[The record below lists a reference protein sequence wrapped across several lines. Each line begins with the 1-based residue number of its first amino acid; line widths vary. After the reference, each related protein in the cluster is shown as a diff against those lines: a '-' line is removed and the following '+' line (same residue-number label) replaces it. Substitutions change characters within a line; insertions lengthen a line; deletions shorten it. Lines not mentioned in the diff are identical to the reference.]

1 MPTMISKVKSAMSTL
16 VGGMMP
22 HGHHHHHHH
31 HHHHDHHGGGG
42 GGDGL
47 PPRFPYGRPDFLE
60 LSPELL
66 QYSTEHASRPVLT
79 LKRGGGLPWNTGYA
93 DDESQCGMLAGSQH
107 CRICSRHS
115 NLQSAA
121 PAPSG
126 SAVVINAGKSML
138 NEDQASCE
146 KLFVRKPSGKQ
157 HNSTLLEDN
166 GDGTGIPL
174 YFWGVYDGHAGSGA
188 AIMASKLLHRLIR
201 DRLGEIFHLL
211 NNHGGAPPPICL
223 AKNGSPYQAEI
234 KKGAA
239 QESDEPDPVSDS
251 GVRYHMEKV
260 VSLENLVMGVIE
272 TAFKQMDDL
281 IEKEK
286 ASYAISGGCCALAAI
301 HLMGK
306 LYVANAGDS
315 RAIIIRNTEVV
326 PMTNEFTPES
336 ERQRLQYL
344 GFLRP
349 ELLGNEFTHIE
360 FPRRIQH
367 SELGKK
373 MLYRDHTMSGWAYKT
388 IVEDDLKFPLIYGEG
403 KKARVMATIGVT
415 RGLGDHDLKV
425 YSSNIYIKPFLSC
438 VPEVQ
443 VYDFDDTK
451 HGPDDVLV
459 MGTDGLWDVTTDK
472 EVADAVSAYLAC
484 CDPSDPMRYTLAA
497 QDLLM
502 RSRGV
507 LKERGWRLPNDRLGS
522 GDDIT
527 VFVVPLAG
535 HEAET

>member
-1 MPTMISKVKSAMSTL
+1 MISKVKNAMSTL
-16 VGGMMP
+16 VGGMACAA
-22 HGHHHHHHH
+22 
-31 HHHHDHHGGGG
+31 DS
-42 GGDGL
+42 L
-47 PPRFPYGRPDFLE
+47 PPRFPYGRPDFLD
-60 LSPELL
+60 LTPELL

-79 LKRGGGLPWNTGYA
+79 VKRDSRLPWRTGYA
-93 DDESQCGMLAGSQH
+93 E
-107 CRICSRHS
+107 
-115 NLQSAA
+115 
-121 PAPSG
+121 
-126 SAVVINAGKSML
+126 VINAGKSML

-146 KLFVRKPSGKQ
+146 KVFVKKPSGK
-157 HNSTLLEDN
+157 HRNSSMLEDN
-166 GDGTGIPL
+166 GVSKVPGHPLKCLDGTGIPL
-174 YFWGVYDGHAGSGA
+174 HFWGVFDGHAGSGA

-201 DRLGEIFHLL
+201 DRLGEVCHLL
-211 NNHGGAPPPICL
+211 ENPNCAPPICL
-223 AKNGSPYQAEI
+223 AKNGSPYQADT

-239 QESDEPDPVSDS
+239 QETEDPDAVTDS
-251 GVRYHMEKV
+251 SVRFHMEKV
-260 VSLENLVMGVIE
+260 VSLQSLVMGVIE
-272 TAFKQMDDL
+272 TAFTQMDNL

-315 RAIIIRNTEVV
+315 RAIIIRNKEVI

-349 ELLGNEFTHIE
+349 ELLGNEFTSIE

-373 MLYRDHTMSGWAYKT
+373 MLYRDHTMTGWAYKT

-415 RGLGDHDLKV
+415 RGLGDHELKV
-425 YSSNIYIKPFLSC
+425 YNSNIYIKPFLSC
-438 VPEVQ
+438 APEVK
-443 VYDFDDTK
+443 VYDMEENQ

-459 MGTDGLWDVTTDK
+459 MGTDGLWDVTTDR
-472 EVADAVSAYLAC
+472 EVADAVSSYLSG

-507 LKERGWRLPNDRLGS
+507 LKERGWRLPNERLGS

-527 VFVVPLAG
+527 VFVVPLARP
-535 HEAET
+535 ESET

>member
-1 MPTMISKVKSAMSTL
+1 MISKVKNAMSTL

-22 HGHHHHHHH
+22 HGHHHHHNHH
-31 HHHHDHHGGGG
+31 PCGGQTCGQ
-42 GGDGL
+42 DSM
-47 PPRFPYGRPDFLE
+47 PPRFPYGRPDFLD
-60 LSPELL
+60 LTPELL
-66 QYSTEHASRPVLT
+66 QYSTEHASRPVLA
-79 LKRGGGLPWNTGYA
+79 LKRGSRLPWGTGYA
-93 DDESQCGMLAGSQH
+93 E
-107 CRICSRHS
+107 
-115 NLQSAA
+115 
-121 PAPSG
+121 
-126 SAVVINAGKSML
+126 VINAGKSML

-146 KLFVRKPSGKQ
+146 KLFVRKPSSK
-157 HNSTLLEDN
+157 HRNSTLLEDS
-166 GDGTGIPL
+166 GDGP
-174 YFWGVYDGHAGSGA
+174 GA

-201 DRLGEIFHLL
+201 DGLGEICHLL
-211 NNHGGAPPPICL
+211 ENPGHAPPICL
-223 AKNGSPYQAEI
+223 AKNGSPYQVEV
-234 KKGAA
+234 KKGAT
-239 QESDEPDPVSDS
+239 QEPEDPEAISDCSI
-251 GVRYHMEKV
+251 RFHMEKV
-260 VSLENLVMGVIE
+260 VSLESLVMGVIE

-286 ASYAISGGCCALAAI
+286 TSYAISGGCCALAAI

-315 RAIIIRNTEVV
+315 RAIIIRNNEVI

-373 MLYRDHTMSGWAYKT
+373 MLYRDHTMTGWAYKT

-425 YSSNIYIKPFLSC
+425 YNSNIYIKPFLSC
-438 VPEVQ
+438 IPEVQ
-443 VYDFDDTK
+443 VYNLDENK
-451 HGPDDVLV
+451 HGPDDVMV
-459 MGTDGLWDVTTDK
+459 MGTDGLWDVTTDR
-472 EVADAVSAYLAC
+472 EVADAVTAYLSC

-502 RSRGV
+502 KSRGV
-507 LKERGWRLPNDRLGS
+507 LKERGWRLPNDKLGS

-527 VFVVPLAG
+527 VFVIPLAG
-535 HEAET
+535 HESET

>member
-1 MPTMISKVKSAMSTL
+1 MISKVKNAMSTL
-16 VGGMMP
+16 VGGMIP
-22 HGHHHHHHH
+22 HGHHQ
-31 HHHHDHHGGGG
+31 HGSGNAQNSGS
-42 GGDGL
+42 DGL
-47 PPRFPYGRPDFLE
+47 PPRFAYSRPEFLD
-60 LSPELL
+60 LTPELL

-79 LKRGGGLPWNTGYA
+79 LKRDSRLPWRTGYA
-93 DDESQCGMLAGSQH
+93 E
-107 CRICSRHS
+107 
-115 NLQSAA
+115 
-121 PAPSG
+121 
-126 SAVVINAGKSML
+126 VINAGKSML

-146 KLFVRKPSGKQ
+146 LLYVKKISGKQ
-157 HNSTLLEDN
+157 RNSTLLEDN

-174 YFWGVYDGHAGSGA
+174 HFWGVFDGHAGSGA

-201 DRLGEIFHLL
+201 DRLSDIAHLL
-211 NNHGGAPPPICL
+211 ENPDAAPPICL
-223 AKNGSPYQAEI
+223 TKNGSPYQLEV

-239 QESDEPDPVSDS
+239 VEEDPDSPVDPAA
-251 GVRYHMEKV
+251 RFHMEKV
-260 VSLENLVMGVIE
+260 ISLESLVMGTIE
-272 TAFKQMDDL
+272 NAFKQMDDL

-286 ASYAISGGCCALAAI
+286 ASYSISGGCCALAAVN
-301 HLMGK
+301 LMGK

-315 RAIIIRNTEVV
+315 RAIIIRNDEVI
-326 PMTNEFTPES
+326 PMSSEFTPES

-367 SELGKK
+367 KELGKK
-373 MLYRDHTMSGWAYKT
+373 MLFRDHTMAGWAYKT
-388 IVEDDLKFPLIYGEG
+388 IVEEDLKFPLIYGEG

-425 YSSNIYIKPFLSC
+425 YNSNIHIKPFLSC
-438 VPEVQ
+438 CPEVK
-443 VYDFDDTK
+443 VYNLEDYK
-451 HGPDDVLV
+451 HGPDDVMV
-459 MGTDGLWDVTTDK
+459 MGTDGLWDVTTDR
-472 EVADAVSAYLAC
+472 EVADAVTGFLSC
-484 CDPSDPMRYTLAA
+484 CEPNDPMRYTLAA

-527 VFVVPLAG
+527 VFVIPLAG
-535 HEAET
+535 QKLET

>member
-1 MPTMISKVKSAMSTL
+1 MMMSKVKNAMSSL

-22 HGHHHHHHH
+22 HGHHHHNHHS
-31 HHHHDHHGGGG
+31 GGGQTCG
-42 GGDGL
+42 PDSL
-47 PPRFPYGRPDFLE
+47 PHRFPYGRPDFLD
-60 LSPELL
+60 LTPELL

-79 LKRGGGLPWNTGYA
+79 LKRGSRLPWQTGYA
-93 DDESQCGMLAGSQH
+93 E
-107 CRICSRHS
+107 
-115 NLQSAA
+115 
-121 PAPSG
+121 
-126 SAVVINAGKSML
+126 VINAGKSML
-138 NEDQASCE
+138 NED
-146 KLFVRKPSGKQ
+146 
-157 HNSTLLEDN
+157 H
-166 GDGTGIPL
+166 
-174 YFWGVYDGHAGSGA
+174 
-188 AIMASKLLHRLIR
+188 LIR
-201 DRLGEIFHLL
+201 DRLGEICHLL
-211 NNHGGAPPPICL
+211 ENPSSAPPICL
-223 AKNGSPYQAEI
+223 AKNGSPYQAEA
-234 KKGAA
+234 KKGGA
-239 QESDEPDPVSDS
+239 QEPEDPDAVSDAS
-251 GVRYHMEKV
+251 VRFYMEKV
-260 VSLENLVMGVIE
+260 VSLESLVMGVIE

-286 ASYAISGGCCALAAI
+286 SSYAISGGCCALAAI

-315 RAIIIRNTEVV
+315 RAIIIRNNEVI

-373 MLYRDHTMSGWAYKT
+373 MLYRDHTMTGWAYKT

-425 YSSNIYIKPFLSC
+425 YNSNIYIKPFLSC
-438 VPEVQ
+438 VPEVK
-443 VYDFDDTK
+443 VYNLDEYK
-451 HGPDDVLV
+451 HGRDDVLV

-472 EVADAVSAYLAC
+472 EVADAVTAYLSC

-507 LKERGWRLPNDRLGS
+507 LKERGWRLPNDKLGS

-535 HEAET
+535 QESET

>member
-1 MPTMISKVKSAMSTL
+1 MISKVKSAMSSL

-22 HGHHHHHHH
+22 HHHHNQHSGGGS
-31 HHHHDHHGGGG
+31 GGGG
-42 GGDGL
+42 AGQTHGADGL

-60 LSPELL
+60 LTPELL

-79 LKRGGGLPWNTGYA
+79 LKRGCRLPWGTGYA
-93 DDESQCGMLAGSQH
+93 E
-107 CRICSRHS
+107 
-115 NLQSAA
+115 
-121 PAPSG
+121 
-126 SAVVINAGKSML
+126 VINAGKSML

-146 KLFVRKPSGKQ
+146 KLFVKKPSGK
-157 HNSTLLEDN
+157 HR
-166 GDGTGIPL
+166 IPIH
-174 YFWGVYDGHAGSGA
+174 FWGVFDGHAGSGA
-188 AIMASKLLHRLIR
+188 AIMASKLLSRLIR
-201 DRLGEIFHLL
+201 DRLGEICHLME
-211 NNHGGAPPPICL
+211 NPDSAPPICL
-223 AKNGSPYQAEI
+223 TKNGSPYEAES
-234 KKGAA
+234 KKGVT
-239 QESDEPDPVSDS
+239 QEPEDPD
-251 GVRYHMEKV
+251 KV
-260 VSLENLVMGVIE
+260 VSLESLVMGVIE

-286 ASYAISGGCCALAAI
+286 TSYAISGGCCALAAI
-301 HLMGK
+301 QLMGK

-315 RAIIIRNTEVV
+315 RAIIIRNSEVI

-360 FPRRIQH
+360 FPRRIQYG
-367 SELGKK
+367 ELGKK
-373 MLYRDHTMSGWAYKT
+373 MLYRDYSMTGWAYKT
-388 IVEDDLKFPLIYGEG
+388 IVEEDLKFPLIYGEG

-438 VPEVQ
+438 VPEVK
-443 VYDFDDTK
+443 VYNMDENK
-451 HGPDDVLV
+451 HGPDDVLI
-459 MGTDGLWDVTTDK
+459 MGSDGLWDVTTDK
-472 EVADAVSAYLAC
+472 DVADAVCAYLSC
-484 CDPSDPMRYTLAA
+484 CDQSDPMRYTMAA

-527 VFVVPLAG
+527 VFIVPLAG
-535 HEAET
+535 YESET

>member
-1 MPTMISKVKSAMSTL
+1 MMISKVKNAMSTL

-22 HGHHHHHHH
+22 HGHHHHHNHNH
-31 HHHHDHHGGGG
+31 QPGGGG
-42 GGDGL
+42 GGGGQPCGADSL

-60 LSPELL
+60 LTPELL
-66 QYSTEHASRPVLT
+66 QYSTEHASRPVIT
-79 LKRGGGLPWNTGYA
+79 LKRGCRLHWRTGYA
-93 DDESQCGMLAGSQH
+93 E
-107 CRICSRHS
+107 
-115 NLQSAA
+115 
-121 PAPSG
+121 
-126 SAVVINAGKSML
+126 VINAGKSML

-146 KLFVRKPSGKQ
+146 KLFVKKPSGK
-157 HNSTLLEDN
+157 HKNNSTLLEDN

-174 YFWGVYDGHAGSGA
+174 HFWGVFDGHAGSGA

-211 NNHGGAPPPICL
+211 ENPGTAPPICL
-223 AKNGSPYQAEI
+223 AKNGSPYQADA
-234 KKGAA
+234 KKGVA
-239 QESDEPDPVSDS
+239 QEPEEPDAVSDS
-251 GVRYHMEKV
+251 SVRFHMEKV
-260 VSLENLVMGVIE
+260 VSLESLVMGVIE
-272 TAFKQMDDL
+272 TAFSQMDDL
-281 IEKEK
+281 IEREK
-286 ASYAISGGCCALAAI
+286 TSYTISGGCCALAAI
-301 HLMGK
+301 HMMGK

-315 RAIIIRNTEVV
+315 RAIIIRNNEVI

-373 MLYRDHTMSGWAYKT
+373 MLYRDHTMTGWAYKT

-425 YSSNIYIKPFLSC
+425 YNSNIYIKPFLSC
-438 VPEVQ
+438 VPEVM
-443 VYDFDDTK
+443 VYNMEEHK
-451 HGPDDVLV
+451 HGPNDVLV
-459 MGTDGLWDVTTDK
+459 MGTDGLWDVTTDR
-472 EVADAVSAYLAC
+472 EVADAVSAYLSS
-484 CDPSDPMRYTLAA
+484 CDPTDPMRYTLAA

-507 LKERGWRLPNDRLGS
+507 LKERGWRLPNEKLGS

-527 VFVVPLAG
+527 VFIVPLAG
-535 HEAET
+535 HEFET

>member
-1 MPTMISKVKSAMSTL
+1 MGPVRRRRRRRRRRRGGVKNAMSTL

-31 HHHHDHHGGGG
+31 HPGGGQQTCG
-42 GGDGL
+42 ADTP
-47 PPRFPYGRPDFLE
+47 PPRFPYGRPDFLD
-60 LSPELL
+60 LTPELL
-66 QYSTEHASRPVLT
+66 QYSTDHASRPVLT
-79 LKRGGGLPWNTGYA
+79 LKRGSRLPWGTGYA
-93 DDESQCGMLAGSQH
+93 E
-107 CRICSRHS
+107 
-115 NLQSAA
+115 
-121 PAPSG
+121 
-126 SAVVINAGKSML
+126 VINAGKSML

-146 KLFVRKPSGKQ
+146 KLFVKKPSGKQ
-157 HNSTLLEDN
+157 RNSTLLEDN

-174 YFWGVYDGHAGSGA
+174 HFWGVFDGHAGSGA

-201 DRLGEIFHLL
+201 DRLGEICHLL
-211 NNHGGAPPPICL
+211 ENPSSAPPICL
-223 AKNGSPYQAEI
+223 AKNGSPYQAET
-234 KKGAA
+234 KKGAS
-239 QESDEPDPVSDS
+239 QDPEDPD
-251 GVRYHMEKV
+251 KV
-260 VSLENLVMGVIE
+260 VSLESLVMGVIE

-286 ASYAISGGCCALAAI
+286 LSYAISGGCCALSAI

-306 LYVANAGDS
+306 LYIANAGDS
-315 RAIIIRNTEVV
+315 RAIIIRNNEVI

-349 ELLGNEFTHIE
+349 ELLGDEFTHIE

-373 MLYRDHTMSGWAYKT
+373 MLYRDHTMTGWSYKT

-425 YSSNIYIKPFLSC
+425 YNSNIYIKPFLSC
-438 VPEVQ
+438 VPEVK
-443 VYDFDDTK
+443 VYNLDENK

-459 MGTDGLWDVTTDK
+459 MGTDGLWDVTTDR
-472 EVADAVSAYLAC
+472 EVADAVSAYLSC

-507 LKERGWRLPNDRLGS
+507 LKERGWRLPNDKLGS

-527 VFVVPLAG
+527 VFVIPLAG
-535 HEAET
+535 IESET

>member
-1 MPTMISKVKSAMSTL
+1 MISKVKNAMSNW

-22 HGHHHHHHH
+22 HGHHHHHNHH
-31 HHHHDHHGGGG
+31 SGGGQNCG
-42 GGDGL
+42 QEGL
-47 PPRFPYGRPDFLE
+47 PHRFPYGRPDFLD
-60 LSPELL
+60 LTPELL
-66 QYSTEHASRPVLT
+66 QYSTEHASRPVIA
-79 LKRGGGLPWNTGYA
+79 LKRGTRLPWGTGYA
-93 DDESQCGMLAGSQH
+93 EA
-107 CRICSRHS
+107 
-115 NLQSAA
+115 
-121 PAPSG
+121 
-126 SAVVINAGKSML
+126 INAGKSML

-146 KLFVRKPSGKQ
+146 KLFVRKPNSK
-157 HNSTLLEDN
+157 HRNSTLVDDN
-166 GDGTGIPL
+166 GDNTGIPL
-174 YFWGVYDGHAGSGA
+174 HFWGVYDGHAGSGA
-188 AIMASKLLHRLIR
+188 AIMASKLLHRIIR
-201 DRLGEIFHLL
+201 DGLGEICHLL
-211 NNHGGAPPPICL
+211 ENPNSAPPICL
-223 AKNGSPYQAEI
+223 AKNGSPFQADA

-239 QESDEPDPVSDS
+239 QEAAEDTDAVCDAS
-251 GVRYHMEKV
+251 VRFYMEKV
-260 VSLENLVMGVIE
+260 VSLESLVMGVIE

-286 ASYAISGGCCALAAI
+286 TSYAISGGCCALAAI
-301 HLMGK
+301 YLMGK

-315 RAIIIRNTEVV
+315 RAIIIRNSEAI

-373 MLYRDHTMSGWAYKT
+373 MLYRDHTMTGWAYKT

-425 YSSNIYIKPFLSC
+425 YNSNIYIKPFLSC
-438 VPEVQ
+438 VPEVM
-443 VYDFDDTK
+443 VYNLDENK

-472 EVADAVSAYLAC
+472 EVAEAVSTYLSR

-497 QDLLM
+497 QELLM

-507 LKERGWRLPNDRLGS
+507 LKERGWRLPNDKLGS

-527 VFVVPLAG
+527 VFVIPLAG
-535 HEAET
+535 HESET

>member
-1 MPTMISKVKSAMSTL
+1 MMISKVKNAMSNL

-22 HGHHHHHHH
+22 HGHHHNHHP
-31 HHHHDHHGGGG
+31 GGGG
-42 GGDGL
+42 QTCGQDGL
-47 PPRFPYGRPDFLE
+47 PPRFPYGRPDFLD
-60 LSPELL
+60 LTPELL

-79 LKRGGGLPWNTGYA
+79 LKRDSRLPWKTGYA
-93 DDESQCGMLAGSQH
+93 E
-107 CRICSRHS
+107 
-115 NLQSAA
+115 
-121 PAPSG
+121 
-126 SAVVINAGKSML
+126 VINAGKSML

-146 KLFVRKPSGKQ
+146 KLFVRKPSGK
-157 HNSTLLEDN
+157 HRNSTLLDDK

-174 YFWGVYDGHAGSGA
+174 HFWGVFDGHAGSGA

-201 DRLGEIFHLL
+201 DGLGEICHLL
-211 NNHGGAPPPICL
+211 ENPSSNPPICL
-223 AKNGSPYQAEI
+223 AKNGSPYQAEA
-234 KKGAA
+234 KKGAT
-239 QESDEPDPVSDS
+239 QEAEDPDAVCDS
-251 GVRYHMEKV
+251 SVRFHMEKV
-260 VSLENLVMGVIE
+260 ISLESLVMGVIE

-286 ASYAISGGCCALAAI
+286 TSYAISGGCCALAAI
-301 HLMGK
+301 NLMGK

-315 RAIIIRNTEVV
+315 RAIIIRNNEVI

-373 MLYRDHTMSGWAYKT
+373 MLYRDSTMTGWAYKT

-425 YSSNIYIKPFLSC
+425 YNSNIYIKPFLSC
-438 VPEVQ
+438 VPEVK
-443 VYDFDDTK
+443 VYNLDENK

-459 MGTDGLWDVTTDK
+459 MGTDGLWDVTTDR
-472 EVADAVSAYLAC
+472 EVADAVSAYLTS

-507 LKERGWRLPNDRLGS
+507 LKERGWRLPNDKLGS

-527 VFVVPLAG
+527 VFVIPLAG
-535 HEAET
+535 QESET

>member
-1 MPTMISKVKSAMSTL
+1 MISKVKNAMSTL

-22 HGHHHHHHH
+22 HGHHHHPGAGQHCP
-31 HHHHDHHGGGG
+31 
-42 GGDGL
+42 GDSL

-60 LSPELL
+60 LTPELL

-79 LKRGGGLPWNTGYA
+79 LKRGTRLPWRTGYA
-93 DDESQCGMLAGSQH
+93 E
-107 CRICSRHS
+107 
-115 NLQSAA
+115 
-121 PAPSG
+121 
-126 SAVVINAGKSML
+126 VINAGKSML

-146 KLFVRKPSGKQ
+146 KLFVKKPSGK
-157 HNSTLLEDN
+157 HRNSTLLEDN
-166 GDGTGIPL
+166 GDGTGIPMH
-174 YFWGVYDGHAGSGA
+174 FWGVFDGHAGSGA

-201 DRLGEIFHLL
+201 DRLGEICHLL
-211 NNHGGAPPPICL
+211 ENPNSAPPICL
-223 AKNGSPYQAEI
+223 AKNGNAYQVDS
-234 KKGAA
+234 KKGAP
-239 QESDEPDPVSDS
+239 QEPEDPDAVCDS
-251 GVRYHMEKV
+251 TLRFHMEKT
-260 VSLENLVMGVIE
+260 VSLESLIMGVIE

-315 RAIIIRNTEVV
+315 RAIIIRNNEVI

-367 SELGKK
+367 NEVGKK
-373 MLYRDHTMSGWAYKT
+373 MLYRDHTMTGWAYKT
-388 IVEDDLKFPLIYGEG
+388 IIEDDLKFPLIYGEG

-425 YSSNIYIKPFLSC
+425 YNSNIYIKPFLSC
-438 VPEVQ
+438 VPEVM
-443 VYDFDDTK
+443 VYNLDENK
-451 HGPDDVLV
+451 HGSNDVLV
-459 MGTDGLWDVTTDK
+459 MGTDGLWDVTTDR
-472 EVADAVSAYLAC
+472 EVADAVSAYLSC
-484 CDPSDPMRYTLAA
+484 CDPSDPMRYSLAA
-497 QDLLM
+497 QDVLM

-507 LKERGWRLPNDRLGS
+507 LKERGWRLPNERLGS

-535 HEAET
+535 GELET

>member
-1 MPTMISKVKSAMSTL
+1 MRM
-16 VGGMMP
+16 
-22 HGHHHHHHH
+22 
-31 HHHHDHHGGGG
+31 
-42 GGDGL
+42 
-47 PPRFPYGRPDFLE
+47 
-60 LSPELL
+60 
-66 QYSTEHASRPVLT
+66 
-79 LKRGGGLPWNTGYA
+79 
-93 DDESQCGMLAGSQH
+93 
-107 CRICSRHS
+107 
-115 NLQSAA
+115 
-121 PAPSG
+121 
-126 SAVVINAGKSML
+126 
-138 NEDQASCE
+138 
-146 KLFVRKPSGKQ
+146 
-157 HNSTLLEDN
+157 
-166 GDGTGIPL
+166 
-174 YFWGVYDGHAGSGA
+174 
-188 AIMASKLLHRLIR
+188 
-201 DRLGEIFHLL
+201 
-211 NNHGGAPPPICL
+211 
-223 AKNGSPYQAEI
+223 
-234 KKGAA
+234 A
-239 QESDEPDPVSDS
+239 QESLSTSGGCLMATQVLAPPSWPPSFFTTSSKTGSEKSVISWRTPAARLRSAWPRTATRFRRSQRKERLRNRKIPDAVCDS
-251 GVRYHMEKV
+251 SVRFYMEKV
-260 VSLENLVMGVIE
+260 VSLESLIMGVIE

-315 RAIIIRNTEVV
+315 RAIIIRNKEVI

-373 MLYRDHTMSGWAYKT
+373 MLYRDHTMTGWAYKT
-388 IVEDDLKFPLIYGEG
+388 IIEDDLKFPLIYGEG

-425 YSSNIYIKPFLSC
+425 YNSNIYIKPFLSC
-438 VPEVQ
+438 VPEVK
-443 VYDFDDTK
+443 VYNLEENK

-459 MGTDGLWDVTTDK
+459 MGTDGLWDVTTDMD
-472 EVADAVSAYLAC
+472 VADAVSTYLAC

-507 LKERGWRLPNDRLGS
+507 LKERGWRLSNDKLGS

-527 VFVVPLAG
+527 VFVIPLVG
-535 HEAET
+535 HETDT

>member
-22 HGHHHHHHH
+22 HGHHHHQHQHHH
-31 HHHHDHHGGGG
+31 HHHHNHHGGGG
-42 GGDGL
+42 GSGAESGGADGL

-60 LSPELL
+60 LTPELL

-79 LKRGGGLPWNTGYA
+79 LKRGSRLPWHTGYA
-93 DDESQCGMLAGSQH
+93 E
-107 CRICSRHS
+107 
-115 NLQSAA
+115 
-121 PAPSG
+121 
-126 SAVVINAGKSML
+126 VINAGKSML

-146 KLFVRKPSGKQ
+146 KVYVRKSSGKQ
-157 HNSTLLEDN
+157 RNSTLLEDN
-166 GDGTGIPL
+166 GDGPGIPL
-174 YFWGVYDGHAGSGA
+174 YFWGVFDGHAGSGA

-211 NNHGGAPPPICL
+211 TGGAPPPICL
-223 AKNGSPYQAEI
+223 AKNGSPYQAEV

-239 QESDEPDPVSDS
+239 QESGEPDAVSDS
-251 GVRYHMEKV
+251 AVAYHMEKV
-260 VSLENLVMGVIE
+260 VSLESLVMGVIE

-315 RAIIIRNTEVV
+315 RAIIIRNKEIV

-367 SELGKK
+367 CELGKK

-443 VYDFDDTK
+443 VYNFDDNK

-459 MGTDGLWDVTTDK
+459 MGTDGLWDVTTDR
-472 EVADAVSAYLAC
+472 EVADAVSAYLAS

-535 HEAET
+535 YEAET

>member
-1 MPTMISKVKSAMSTL
+1 MISKVKNAMSTL

-22 HGHHHHHHH
+22 HGHHHHHHNH
-31 HHHHDHHGGGG
+31 HHAGGGG
-42 GGDGL
+42 GGGGQSGGQDGL
-47 PPRFPYGRPDFLE
+47 PPRFPYGRPDFLD
-60 LSPELL
+60 LTPELL

-79 LKRGGGLPWNTGYA
+79 PKRGSRLPWKTGYA
-93 DDESQCGMLAGSQH
+93 E
-107 CRICSRHS
+107 
-115 NLQSAA
+115 
-121 PAPSG
+121 
-126 SAVVINAGKSML
+126 VINAGKSML

-146 KLFVRKPSGKQ
+146 KLFVKKPSGK
-157 HNSTLLEDN
+157 HRNSTLQEDN

-174 YFWGVYDGHAGSGA
+174 HFWGVFDGHAGSGA
-188 AIMASKLLHRLIR
+188 AIMASKLLHHLIR
-201 DRLGEIFHLL
+201 DRLGEICHLL
-211 NNHGGAPPPICL
+211 ENPTSAPPICL
-223 AKNGSPYQAEI
+223 AKNGSPYQADS
-234 KKGAA
+234 KKGAS
-239 QESDEPDPVSDS
+239 QEPEDPDAISDS
-251 GVRYHMEKV
+251 TVRFHMEKV
-260 VSLENLVMGVIE
+260 VSLESLVMGVIE

-286 ASYAISGGCCALAAI
+286 TSYAISGGCCALAAI
-301 HLMGK
+301 NLMGK

-315 RAIIIRNTEVV
+315 RAIIIRNNKVIA
-326 PMTNEFTPES
+326 MTNEFTPES

-373 MLYRDHTMSGWAYKT
+373 MLYRDHSMTGWAYKT
-388 IVEDDLKFPLIYGEG
+388 IIEDDLKFPLIYGEG

-425 YSSNIYIKPFLSC
+425 YNSNIYIKPFLSC

-443 VYDFDDTK
+443 VYNMDENK

-459 MGTDGLWDVTTDK
+459 MGTDGLWDVTTDS
-472 EVADAVSAYLAC
+472 EVADAVTAYLSCA
-484 CDPSDPMRYTLAA
+484 DPADPMRYTLAA

-527 VFVVPLAG
+527 VFVIPLAG
-535 HEAET
+535 QELET

>member
-1 MPTMISKVKSAMSTL
+1 MISKVKNAMSTL

-22 HGHHHHHHH
+22 HGHHHHNHHS
-31 HHHHDHHGGGG
+31 GGGQTCG
-42 GGDGL
+42 PDSL
-47 PPRFPYGRPDFLE
+47 PPRFPYGRPDFLD
-60 LSPELL
+60 LTPELL

-79 LKRGGGLPWNTGYA
+79 LKRDSRLPWRTGYA
-93 DDESQCGMLAGSQH
+93 E
-107 CRICSRHS
+107 
-115 NLQSAA
+115 
-121 PAPSG
+121 
-126 SAVVINAGKSML
+126 VINAGKSML

-146 KLFVRKPSGKQ
+146 KLFVKKPSGK
-157 HNSTLLEDN
+157 HRNSTLQEDN
-166 GDGTGIPL
+166 GVSEGQTPEHQNRSQRKRDEISKVKGIPL
-174 YFWGVYDGHAGSGA
+174 HFWGVFDGHAGSGA

-201 DRLGEIFHLL
+201 DRLGEICHLL
-211 NNHGGAPPPICL
+211 ENPNNVPPICL
-223 AKNGSPYQAEI
+223 AKNGSPYQAET

-239 QESDEPDPVSDS
+239 QEPEDPDAVTDS
-251 GVRYHMEKV
+251 SVRFHMEKV
-260 VSLENLVMGVIE
+260 VSLESLVMGVIE
-272 TAFKQMDDL
+272 TAFSQMDDL

-286 ASYAISGGCCALAAI
+286 TSYAISGGCCALAAI

-315 RAIIIRNTEVV
+315 RAIIIRNNEVI

-373 MLYRDHTMSGWAYKT
+373 MLYRDHSMTGWAYKT

-425 YSSNIYIKPFLSC
+425 YNSNIYIKPFLSC
-438 VPEVQ
+438 VPEVK
-443 VYDFDDTK
+443 VYNVDENK

-459 MGTDGLWDVTTDK
+459 MGTDGLWDVTTDR
-472 EVADAVSAYLAC
+472 EVADAVSAYLSC

-507 LKERGWRLPNDRLGS
+507 LKERGWRLPNDKLGS

-527 VFVVPLAG
+527 VFVIPLAE
-535 HEAET
+535 HESET

>member
-1 MPTMISKVKSAMSTL
+1 MMISKVKNAMSNL

-22 HGHHHHHHH
+22 HGHHHHHNHH
-31 HHHHDHHGGGG
+31 PGGGQTCG
-42 GGDGL
+42 QESL
-47 PPRFPYGRPDFLE
+47 PPRFPYGRPDFLD
-60 LSPELL
+60 LTPELL
-66 QYSTEHASRPVLT
+66 QYSTEHASRPVLA
-79 LKRGGGLPWNTGYA
+79 LKRGSRLPWQTGYA
-93 DDESQCGMLAGSQH
+93 E
-107 CRICSRHS
+107 
-115 NLQSAA
+115 
-121 PAPSG
+121 
-126 SAVVINAGKSML
+126 VINAGKSML

-146 KLFVRKPSGKQ
+146 KLFVRKPSGK
-157 HNSTLLEDN
+157 HRNSTMVDDS
-166 GDGTGIPL
+166 GDDTGIPL
-174 YFWGVYDGHAGSGA
+174 QFWGVFDGHAGSGA

-201 DRLGEIFHLL
+201 DGLGEICHLL
-211 NNHGGAPPPICL
+211 ENPSSAPPICL
-223 AKNGSPYQAEI
+223 AKNGSPYQAEA
-234 KKGAA
+234 KKGAT
-239 QESDEPDPVSDS
+239 QESEDPDAVCDS
-251 GVRYHMEKV
+251 SVRFHMEKV
-260 VSLENLVMGVIE
+260 VSLESLIMGVIE

-286 ASYAISGGCCALAAI
+286 TSYAISGGCCALAAI

-315 RAIIIRNTEVV
+315 RAIIIRNNEVI

-373 MLYRDHTMSGWAYKT
+373 MLYRDHTMTGWAYKT

-425 YSSNIYIKPFLSC
+425 YNSNIYIKPFLSC
-438 VPEVQ
+438 VPEVK
-443 VYDFDDTK
+443 VYNLGENK

-459 MGTDGLWDVTTDK
+459 MGTDGLWDVTTDGD
-472 EVADAVSAYLAC
+472 VSDAVSAYLTC
-484 CDPSDPMRYTLAA
+484 CDPTDPMRYTLAA

-507 LKERGWRLPNDRLGS
+507 LKERGWRLPNDKLGS

-535 HEAET
+535 LESET

>member
-1 MPTMISKVKSAMSTL
+1 MISKVKNAMSTL
-16 VGGMMP
+16 VGGMLP
-22 HGHHHHHHH
+22 HGHHHQ
-31 HHHHDHHGGGG
+31 HGSGHPQNCGP
-42 GGDGL
+42 DGL

-60 LSPELL
+60 LTPELL

-79 LKRGGGLPWNTGYA
+79 VKRDSKLPWPTGYA
-93 DDESQCGMLAGSQH
+93 E
-107 CRICSRHS
+107 
-115 NLQSAA
+115 
-121 PAPSG
+121 
-126 SAVVINAGKSML
+126 VINAGKSML
-138 NEDQASCE
+138 NEDQACCE
-146 KLFVRKPSGKQ
+146 KLFIRKPSGKQ
-157 HNSTLLEDN
+157 RNSTLLEDN
-166 GDGTGIPL
+166 GEATGIPL
-174 YFWGVYDGHAGSGA
+174 HFWGVFDGHAGSGA

-201 DRLGEIFHLL
+201 DRLGDIAHLL
-211 NNHGGAPPPICL
+211 ENPGANPPACL
-223 AKNGSPYQAEI
+223 AKNGSPYQAEV
-234 KKGAA
+234 KKGASQGPEGDA
-239 QESDEPDPVSDS
+239 DALSDAT
-251 GVRYHMEKV
+251 VRFHMEKT
-260 VSLENLVMGVIE
+260 VSLESLVIGVIE
-272 TAFKQMDDL
+272 NAFKQMDEL

-286 ASYAISGGCCALAAI
+286 ASYTISGGCCALAAV

-315 RAIIIRNTEVV
+315 RAIIIRNDEVI
-326 PMTNEFTPES
+326 PMSSEFTPES

-349 ELLGNEFTHIE
+349 ELLGNEFTHME

-367 SELGKK
+367 KELGKR
-373 MLYRDHTMSGWAYKT
+373 MLFRDHTMTGWAYKT

-425 YSSNIYIKPFLSC
+425 YNSNIHIKPFLSC
-438 VPEVQ
+438 CPEVK
-443 VYDFDDTK
+443 VYDLNGNK

-459 MGTDGLWDVTTDK
+459 MGTDGLWDVTTDRD
-472 EVADAVSAYLAC
+472 VADAVSSFLSC
-484 CDPSDPMRYTLAA
+484 CEPTDTMRYTLAA

-507 LKERGWRLPNDRLGS
+507 LKERGWRLPNERLGS

-527 VFVVPLAG
+527 VFVIPLAG

>member
-1 MPTMISKVKSAMSTL
+1 MMISKP
-16 VGGMMP
+16 GGP
-22 HGHHHHHHH
+22 
-31 HHHHDHHGGGG
+31 DS
-42 GGDGL
+42 L
-47 PPRFPYGRPDFLE
+47 PPRFPYGRPDFLD
-60 LSPELL
+60 LTPELL

-79 LKRGGGLPWNTGYA
+79 LKRDSRLPWRLGYA
-93 DDESQCGMLAGSQH
+93 E
-107 CRICSRHS
+107 
-115 NLQSAA
+115 
-121 PAPSG
+121 
-126 SAVVINAGKSML
+126 VINAGKSML
-138 NEDQASCE
+138 NEDQGCCE
-146 KLFVRKPSGKQ
+146 KLFVKKPSGKNR
-157 HNSTLLEDN
+157 NSSLLEDN
-166 GDGTGIPL
+166 GDGTGIPMH
-174 YFWGVYDGHAGSGA
+174 YFGVFDGHAGSGA

-201 DRLGEIFHLL
+201 DRLGEICHLL
-211 NNHGGAPPPICL
+211 ENPTSAPPICL
-223 AKNGSPYQAEI
+223 AKNGSPYQADS

-239 QESDEPDPVSDS
+239 QDTEDPDAVTDS
-251 GVRYHMEKV
+251 SVRFHMEKV
-260 VSLENLVMGVIE
+260 VSLESLVMGVIE
-272 TAFKQMDDL
+272 TAFSQMDDL

-301 HLMGK
+301 NLMGK

-315 RAIIIRNTEVV
+315 SHSFLCPLGHNHTNNEVI

-373 MLYRDHTMSGWAYKT
+373 MLYRDHTMTGWAYKT

-415 RGLGDHDLKV
+415 RGLGDHELKV
-425 YSSNIYIKPFLSC
+425 YNSNIYIKPFLSC
-438 VPEVQ
+438 VPEVK
-443 VYDFDDTK
+443 VYNMDENK
-451 HGPDDVLV
+451 HGPNDVLV
-459 MGTDGLWDVTTDK
+459 MGTDGLWDVTTDR
-472 EVADAVSAYLAC
+472 EVADAVSAYLSC

-507 LKERGWRLPNDRLGS
+507 LKERGWRLPNERLGS

-527 VFVVPLAG
+527 VFVIPLAG
-535 HEAET
+535 PGTET